1 MKNTVI
7 KTNLFRV
14 SYKRQDGSS
23 QLKVLAKIGYMSGKK
38 FNELKRFEVTVR
50 DEFNN
55 IYLVTD
61 SQYEKL
67 KSEPPTTERLRLFNI
82 ETKIK
87 KILLDQIS
95 EGKDFTV
102 DDINSKLYDI
112 QKEEALDT
120 EVTSWNNFLK
130 SISFS
135 EKEKSFQSDEIKRI
149 EKAIEEKIGEQG
161 DITDEEIDNI
171 KDSISIEIE
180 IEKDKKLTQSLTLD
194 ERYAQDKFDKNNIIE
209 VFGYCWSKNS
219 MNNDPF
225 IADSYQS
232 LIFHLADYILNG
244 DMVSNSLTKFN
255 LKWIEGFL
263 KFKVKKGYPLIH
275 FKGYTP
281 FNIFDKKKSFT
292 NASRESF
299 KIASFQKIVKMLK
312 HYINILQKVGL
323 IPQTAVN
330 TNHINASDF
339 LSRSL
344 NRDSYTKIEFTLE
357 YEEIE
362 QLLTASFKDPKMQLA
377 TDMYIIQMF
386 AGGLRPSELYTG
398 NLRFENTYVGFY
410 RSKSKMISKN
420 PILIEVKDVLKRYPE
435 GLPEFLN
442 ISTYR
447 KQLKEVAKHFK
458 WNRIISEPNTRINSK
473 KNVTE
478 YKLNEVFAP
487 FTARKTFINYLAN
500 LGLADELIIQFTG
513 HTDVK
518 ILKYYKN
525 RLNLEQKK
533 QVIQKLI
540 KDFIK

>member
-1 MKNTVI
+1 MKNTII

-38 FNELKRFEVTVR
+38 FNELRRFEITVR

-67 KSEPPTTERLRLFNI
+67 KSEPPTTERLKLFNI

-87 KILLDQIS
+87 KIILDHIA

-102 DDINSKLYDI
+102 DDINNKLYDI

-120 EVTSWNNFLK
+120 EITSWNNFLK
-130 SISFS
+130 SISSS
-135 EKEKSFQSDEIKRI
+135 EEEKSFQSDEIKRI
-149 EKAIEEKIGEQG
+149 EKAIDEHISEQG

-171 KDSISIEIE
+171 KDSISLDIQ
-180 IEKDKKLTQSLTLD
+180 IEKENNLTQAMTLD
-194 ERYAQDKFDKNNIIE
+194 ERYAQGKFDKNNIIE

-219 MNNDPF
+219 MNNDPYV
-225 IADSYQS
+225 ADSYQS

-263 KFKVKKGYPLIH
+263 KFKVKKGYPEIH

-281 FNIFDKKKSFT
+281 FSIFDKKRSFT
-292 NASRESF
+292 NATRKSF

-312 HYINILQKVGL
+312 HYINILQKAGL

-362 QLLTASFKDPKMQLA
+362 QLLTASFKDRKMQLA

-386 AGGLRPSELYTG
+386 AGGLRPNELYTG
-398 NLRFENTYVGFY
+398 NLRFESTYVSFY
-410 RSKSKMISKN
+410 RSKSKKISKN
-420 PILIEVKDVLKRYPE
+420 PILTEVKDVLKKYPD

-447 KQLKEVAKHFK
+447 DQLKEVAKHFK
-458 WNRIISEPNTRINSK
+458 WNRIISEPDTRIHSK
-473 KNVTE
+473 KNVVE
-478 YKLNEVFAP
+478 YKLHEVFAP

-525 RLNLEQKK
+525 RLNLEQKRK
-533 QVIQKLI
+533 VVQKLLE
-540 KDFIK
+540 DFPK

>member
-23 QLKVLAKIGYMSGKK
+23 QLKVLAKIGYNSGKK
-38 FNELKRFEVTVR
+38 FNELRRFEVTVR

-67 KSEPPTTERLRLFNI
+67 KSEPPTTERLKLFNI

-87 KILLDQIS
+87 KILLDLIS
-95 EGKDFTV
+95 EEKDLTV
-102 DDINSKLYDI
+102 DDINDKLYDI
-112 QKEEALDT
+112 QKEEAVDT
-120 EVTSWNNFLK
+120 KVQSWNNFLK
-130 SISFS
+130 SISTS
-135 EKEKSFQSDEIKRI
+135 EEETSYQRVEIERI
-149 EKAIEEKIGEQG
+149 EKAIEEKISEQG

-171 KDSISIEIE
+171 KDSISIEAQ

-194 ERYAQDKFDKNNIIE
+194 ERYAQGRFDKNSIIE

-219 MNNDPF
+219 KNNDSF

-244 DMVSNSLTKFN
+244 DMVSNSLTRLN
-255 LKWIEGFL
+255 LNWIEGFL
-263 KFKVKKGYPLIH
+263 KFKVKKGYPQIH
-275 FKGYTP
+275 FKGYSP

-292 NASRESF
+292 TASRESF
-299 KIASFQKIVKMLK
+299 KIASYQKIVKMLK
-312 HYINILQKVGL
+312 HYIKILQKEGL

-330 TNHINASDF
+330 TTLINASDF

-386 AGGLRPSELYTG
+386 AGGLRPIELYNG
-398 NLRFENTYVGFY
+398 NLRFEGDYVSFY
-410 RSKSKMISKN
+410 RSKIKKISKN
-420 PILIEVKDVLKRYPE
+420 PILTEVKDVLKKYPE
-435 GLPEFLN
+435 GLPDFLN

-447 KQLKEVAKHFK
+447 EQLKEVARNFK
-458 WNRIISEPNTRINSK
+458 WNRIISEPDTRINSK
-473 KNVTE
+473 KDVIE
-478 YKLNEVFAP
+478 YKLLEVFSP
-487 FTARKTFINYLAN
+487 LTARKTFINYLAN
-500 LGLADELIIQFTG
+500 LGLADELIIQFTD

-518 ILKYYKN
+518 ILKYYK
-525 RLNLEQKK
+525 RKLNLEQKK
-533 QVIQKLI
+533 QVIEALLKNFY
-540 KDFIK
+540 K

>member
-38 FNELKRFEVTVR
+38 FNELRRFEITIR

-55 IYLVTD
+55 IYLVSE

-67 KSEPPTTERLRLFNI
+67 KSEPPTTERLKLFNI

-87 KILLDQIS
+87 KILYDQIAS
-95 EGKDFTV
+95 GKDFTV
-102 DDINSKLYDI
+102 DEINNKLYDV
-112 QKEEALDT
+112 QKEEAADIK
-120 EVTSWNNFLK
+120 VSSWNDFLK
-130 SISFS
+130 KVSYS
-135 EKEKSFQSDEIKRI
+135 EEENAFQSDEIVRI
-149 EKAIEEKIGEQG
+149 EKAIEEKISEQG
-161 DITDEEIDNI
+161 EITDEEIDNI
-171 KDSISIEIE
+171 KDSVSLEFQ
-180 IEKDKKLTQSLTLD
+180 IEKNKKLIQTMTLD
-194 ERYAQDKFDKNNIIE
+194 ERYALGEFDKNNIIE

-219 MNNDPF
+219 KNNDPY

-232 LIFHLADYILNG
+232 LIFHLTDYILNG
-244 DMVSNSLTKFN
+244 DMVSNSVNRFN
-255 LKWIEGFL
+255 INWVEEFL
-263 KFKVKKGYPLIH
+263 KFKIKKGYPQIH

-281 FNIFDKKKSFT
+281 FNIFDKRKSFK

-312 HYINILQKVGL
+312 HYINILQKEGL
-323 IPQTAVN
+323 ILQTAIN
-330 TNHINASDF
+330 TNHIKASDF
-339 LSRSL
+339 ISRTV
-344 NRDSYTKIEFTLE
+344 NRDSFTKIEFTLE

-362 QLLTASFKDPKMQLA
+362 QLLTASLDDPKMQLA
-377 TDMYIIQMF
+377 TDMYIIQMY
-386 AGGLRPSELYTG
+386 AGGLRPSDLYNG
-398 NLRFENTYVGFY
+398 NLRFTDNCVSFY
-410 RSKSKMISKN
+410 RSKNKRIAKN
-420 PILIEVKDVLKRYPE
+420 PILPEVSDVLNKYPE
-435 GLPEFLN
+435 GLPTFLN

-447 KQLKEVAKHFK
+447 KKLKEVARHFK
-458 WNRIISEPNTRINSK
+458 WERIITEPNTRIKSNK
-473 KNVTE
+473 DVNE
-478 YKLNEVFAP
+478 YELHEVFSP

-500 LGLADELIIQFTG
+500 LGLPDEVIIQFTD

-518 ILKYYKN
+518 ILKHYK
-525 RLNLEQKK
+525 RKLNLEQKK